1 MKKFLIFL
9 VLIISSFIS
18 VVAVNADYLTDS
30 INSFKNSVSASEL
43 NSIEDKKIRV
53 CEEIFL
59 RAFMRREFNEK
70 ENLVCS
76 DIFEVKIE
84 AQMNF
89 MRYALWNRWIY

>member
-1 MKKFLIFL
+1 MKKIFL
-9 VLIISSFIS
+9 TSFLFIS
-18 VVAVNADYLTDS
+18 LFCSFFIVKADYNTDS
-30 INSFKNSVSASEL
+30 VNSFKNSISAYEL
-43 NSIEDKKIRV
+43 NSIEDKKTRV

-59 RAFMRREFNEK
+59 RAFMRREFTDK

-89 MRYALWNRWIY
+89 MRYVLENR